1 LNLNRRGQ
9 FGNVQNDETLA
20 DEQRGPVMTLTRF
33 LPLCIHLLIVMPAL
47 AGDPH
52 APQLN
57 ASFLAQPAA
66 ITQNGSMRLAYE
78 MLITNFSKSSYVLDA
93 IEARAG
99 EAQAKFAGAR
109 LEAMTTH
116 LGAPAQQ
123 GGPSG
128 RTIAAGRSVI
138 VFLVEPRA
146 QLSICCTSSMTKAT
160 GTTSRSRLCLSQTKA
175 LSLSHHHYA
184 ANGSPA
190 TP

>member
-1 LNLNRRGQ
+1 
-9 FGNVQNDETLA
+9 
-20 DEQRGPVMTLTRF
+20 MTLTRF
-33 LPLCIHLLIVMPAL
+33 LPLCIHLLVVMPAF

-57 ASFLAQPAA
+57 VSFLAQPAA
-66 ITQNGSMRLAYE
+66 ITQNGSTRLAYE

-93 IEARAG
+93 IAVRVG
-99 EAQAKFAGAR
+99 DAQSTFSGAP

-116 LGAPAQQ
+116 LGTPAQQ
-123 GGPSG
+123 GAPAD

-138 VFLVEPRA
+138 VFFILDLGESGARA
-146 QLSICCTSSMTKAT
+146 PLSICCTSSMTKAT
-160 GTTSRSRLCLSQTKA
+160 GTTSRSRLCLSQMKA
-175 LSLSHHHYA
+175 LSLSRHHCA